1 MYIPLELKV
10 RHGSS
15 RLQLTSKVPYFM
27 LRLIQRLGCE
37 ITGSSLLAGLK
48 VTLGLCLIIPV
59 KNRSQKSRVCCP
71 PTWPPPPPPSSPD
84 ILCVINYTHYFT
96 RTVFVIPYYYF
107 SNFLSPLFKKQFN
120 FVAEVRNEST
130 YLFRD
135 TVFISRLGSYNL
147 KLTVCE
153 VTREESFLSSAS
165 LFSCIFRV

>member
-1 MYIPLELKV
+1 
-10 RHGSS
+10 
-15 RLQLTSKVPYFM
+15 M

-37 ITGSSLLAGLK
+37 ITGPSLLAGLK

-107 SNFLSPLFKKQFN
+107 SNFLSPLFKKRFN
-120 FVAEVRNEST
+120 FVVEVINEST
-130 YLFRD
+130 FFLGIRYLFQD
-135 TVFISRLGSYNL
+135 VAVYNL
-147 KLTVCE
+147 KLTILRSYTRGVLPFVC
-153 VTREESFLSSAS
+153 FI
-165 LFSCIFRV
+165 IFWYFPRLILKSKARG